1 MLCYTNSKVH
11 RVRRT
16 LERLFILKMFG
27 NMYNFDTVSG
37 CSTTPMATSCKPVT
51 ISRALLET
59 TTRSE
64 SNFFF

>member
-37 CSTTPMATSCKPVT
+37 CSLHPWPLHVNQ
-51 ISRALLET
+51 LQFLEH
-59 TTRSE
+59 
-64 SNFFF
+64 F